1 MSLVKSVFRGE
12 DGHEE
17 AIYGT
22 TDRSNTEGRGS
33 RSASKG
39 DLPQA
44 ARSLPLGYNISD
56 ATFYTWRKKYRGMET
71 EDIRRLKQLE
81 AENGKLK
88 RLLAD
93 SILDNDALKAAL
105 LKKY

>member
-17 AIYGT
+17 AIHGA
-22 TDRSNTEGRGS
+22 TDCSDIEGRGS
-33 RSASKG
+33 RCSGEG